1 MIFYENAL
9 RLRIPYHD
17 IYRIHQNLDF
27 FIQEK
32 CRVRMPY
39 SFKIMPASAG
49 SNDAAVFFRTMQSLA
64 LPGERK
70 KDVLLKTGDIARF
83 TTSLAV
89 IQHRIEGNKQITLP
103 PERIEEYA
111 RKRLE
116 GAGFRVQTLV
126 ADETHNVIVKSRKT
140 TRGPSILIPAA
151 VIHTT
156 CSVTSVEEAEKALV
170 YGIGKK
176 RIFGFGFLEAFR
188 VNGTDEFF

>member
-9 RLRIPYHD
+9 RMRIPHHD

-39 SFKIMPASAG
+39 SFKIMPVSAG
-49 SNDAAVFFRTMQSLA
+49 SNEAAVFFRTIQPLA

-70 KDVLLKTGDIARF
+70 KDVLLKMGDITCF

-89 IQHRIEGNKQITLP
+89 IQHRAEGNKQMTLP
-103 PERIEEYA
+103 SEQIEGYA
-111 RKRLE
+111 RRRLE
-116 GAGFRVQTLV
+116 GAGFHVQTLV
-126 ADETHNVIVKSRKT
+126 IDETNNVIVKSRKT
-140 TRGPSILIPAA
+140 KRDPSILIPAA
-151 VIHTT
+151 VIHTA

-188 VNGTDEFF
+188 VNGTDEFY